1 MFLNHRNTSSV
12 EGSPEWIMSYADM
25 VTILMA
31 FFVILYSMAG
41 SEDTA
46 KEQAM
51 LRSLRL
57 NLGPFKGLAGPL
69 ISKKSKFA
77 EMAVAPKPPQ
87 GENHDGDPAR
97 RDSTPAKV
105 PRIDPSDPAASGGM
119 VRFEHGGLELL
130 PENER
135 QLTNISQALAGKP
148 QCVEIRGHTSRRPLP
163 AASPYRDSW
172 ELAFARCRKT
182 MEFLVAHGIE
192 RARIRLSVASHP
204 DQVRPGDRK
213 GPEDSDAR
221 VDVFMLGEFPEKVE
235 DHGGA
240 KRRP

>member
-1 MFLNHRNTSSV
+1 MFLSHRNTSSV

-77 EMAVAPKPPQ
+77 EMAVAPQPPQ
-87 GENHDGDPAR
+87 GENRDGDPAR

-105 PRIDPSDPAASGGM
+105 PRVDPTDPVASGGM
-119 VRFEHGGLELL
+119 VRFEEGGTDLS
-130 PENER
+130 PDNER
-135 QLTNISQALAGKP
+135 QLAHIAQALAGKP
-148 QCVEIRGHTSRRPLP
+148 QCVEIRGHTSRRPL
-163 AASPYRDSW
+163 AAGSPYRDSW
-172 ELAFARCRKT
+172 ELAFARGRKA

-204 DQVRPGDRK
+204 AQVPRGESK
-213 GPEDSDAR
+213 GPEDGDAR
-221 VDVFMLGEFPEKVE
+221 VDIFMLGEFPEA
-235 DHGGA
+235 DDDRGAA